1 VLLILSTLG
10 NLTQVPTWIAFT
22 IYVWKTPL
30 RLLKMLALMFSAMNL
45 AWWLAVLI
53 LYKKAKY
60 DDWNLKSQQFIWSA
74 GALIGIF
81 VLLF

>member
-1 VLLILSTLG
+1 
-10 NLTQVPTWIAFT
+10 
-22 IYVWKTPL
+22 
-30 RLLKMLALMFSAMNL
+30 MLALMFSAMNL

-53 LYKKAKY
+53 LYNKAKY
-60 DDWNLKSQQFIWSA
+60 DGWNLKSQQFIWSA